1 MTESPAGST
10 AALEHATPS
19 TTGRIRVLY
28 AGRDTLVRALLE
40 HMPFVAVE
48 SVDCGPDG
56 ACPVRDMDDTL
67 RADAVLIDE
76 HPGDANPLDVVTSV
90 KGQAPDLPTIVLTS
104 AQATGVESAAF
115 DLEADDVIVR
125 TGVFRRR
132 LMATLERV
140 HRQHETARLEAAMR
154 GREVQARRVLD
165 ALPLGVVVVDASG
178 VVLTT
183 NGCARQIFG
192 LSRPAEAAGRPFRTL
207 VASDH
212 REAVDVMVERVFQGA
227 EPRLEA
233 HTPEREGSNRRL
245 GIRALVL
252 NAPEGGERRAVLVV
266 EPVKDRPSDEA
277 ELTRL
282 RAALE
287 DREAEREAINQ
298 TLAAERADRTRER
311 EALERQIERLQEA
324 DRLREMLERALADA
338 RAEFERA
345 RKDLAALEARL
356 EAANRDIEGA
366 RAAEGGLREQHA
378 AALADSDRR
387 AQEAREA
394 HIAERAHLQATL
406 DVVRDELERLREEHR
421 QAETDLRRVLEQQ
434 AAGEQHWRARRQHL
448 DEQIRAAVQALATE
462 ASARTHLAE
471 ALESIGK
478 LVDDGGTSK
487 P

>member
-1 MTESPAGST
+1 MSESPAGST

-19 TTGRIRVLY
+19 ATGRIRVLY
-28 AGRDTLVRALLE
+28 AGRDTLVRTLLE

-56 ACPVRDMDDTL
+56 TCPVRDMHDAL

-76 HPGDANPLDVVTSV
+76 HPGDASPLDVVKSV

-104 AQATGVESAAF
+104 TQATDVESAAF

-154 GREVQARRVLD
+154 GREIQARRVLE
-165 ALPLGVVVVDASG
+165 ALPIGVVVVDASG
-178 VVLTT
+178 VVLMT
-183 NGCARQIFG
+183 NGCARQLFG
-192 LSRPAEAAGRPFRTL
+192 LSRPAEAAGRSFRTL

-233 HTPEREGSNRRL
+233 HTQERDGSNRRF
-245 GIRALVL
+245 GVRALVL
-252 NAPEGGERRAVLVV
+252 NAPDAGERRAVLVV
-266 EPVKDRPSDEA
+266 ESARDRPSDEA
-277 ELTRL
+277 ELARL

-287 DREAEREAINQ
+287 DREAEREATSQ
-298 TLAAERADRTRER
+298 TLAAARMDWTRER
-311 EALERQIERLQEA
+311 EVLERRVERLQEV
-324 DRLREMLERALADA
+324 DRVRETLERALADT
-338 RAEFERA
+338 RTELERA
-345 RKDLAALEARL
+345 RKDLGTFEARL
-356 EAANRDIEGA
+356 EAAKTDVEAA
-366 RAAEGGLREQHA
+366 RAAERGLREQHA
-378 AALADSDRR
+378 AALADNDRR
-387 AQEAREA
+387 VQEAREA
-394 HIAERAHLQATL
+394 HITERAHLQATL
-406 DVVRDELERLREEHR
+406 DVAREQLERLRGEHR
-421 QAETDLRRVLEQQ
+421 QAETDLRRVLERQT
-434 AAGEQHWRARRQHL
+434 AGEQHWQARRQHL
-448 DEQIRAAVQALATE
+448 DEHLRAAVQALATE
-462 ASARTHLAE
+462 ASARSHLAE

-478 LVDDGGTSK
+478 LVDNGGTTK